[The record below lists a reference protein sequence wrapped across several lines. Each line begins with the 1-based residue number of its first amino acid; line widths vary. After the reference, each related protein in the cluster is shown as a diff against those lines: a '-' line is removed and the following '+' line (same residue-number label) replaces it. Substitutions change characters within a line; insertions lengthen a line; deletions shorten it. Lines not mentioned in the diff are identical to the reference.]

1 MLEKNMEAGMQ
12 NYRVN
17 GSEGVTHTWD
27 IIQTEV
33 CKWEWFFWIDQFL
46 GAKDSEVNE
55 GQDVST

>member
-1 MLEKNMEAGMQ
+1 MQ

-46 GAKDSEVNE
+46 GAKESEVNE